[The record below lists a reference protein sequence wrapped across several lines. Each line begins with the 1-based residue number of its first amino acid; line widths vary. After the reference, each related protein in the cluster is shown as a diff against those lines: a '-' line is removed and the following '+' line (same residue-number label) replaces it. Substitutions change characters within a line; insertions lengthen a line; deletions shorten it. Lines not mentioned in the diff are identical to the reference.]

1 MRTTT
6 DALKILGKRMAKS
19 PRRQRMVEAE
29 QVNLQA
35 AHAIREARHKAGLSQ
50 AELARKIGTRQSAI
64 ARLESAEY
72 TGHTLKLLERIA
84 LACKRHVRLAFEP
97 VGTR

>member
-6 DALKILGKRMAKS
+6 DALQILGKRMAKS
-19 PRRQRMVEAE
+19 PRLQRMVEEE

-35 AHAIREARHKAGLSQ
+35 AHAIREARAKAGLSQ
-50 AELARKIGTRQSAI
+50 ATLARKIGTRQSAI

-72 TGHTLKLLERIA
+72 RGHTLKMLERIA
-84 LACKRHVRLAFEP
+84 LACKRHVRVEFEP
-97 VGTR
+97 AGSR